1 MELVVVDLIPALLTW
16 ESGGGSRV
24 PEGAGEALAE
34 VFSHHRLAA
43 VADADQTGAALRR
56 ALEDHDLAGFFDT
69 VGTSAGFGPM
79 VSPRVV
85 RRLVGTAGLTVVDA
99 VVVTGRPELAE
110 RLQQHRLGVIVTEG
124 PDGFLGVPAAL
135 EAMESGGL
143 SR

>member
-1 MELVVVDLIPALLTW
+1 VDLVVVDLIPALLTW

-34 VFSHHRLAA
+34 IFSRHRLAA
-43 VADADQTGAALRR
+43 IADGDQTGAGLRR
-56 ALEDHDLAGFFDT
+56 ALEDHDLAGFFDS
-69 VGTSAGFGPM
+69 VGTSAGFGPA
-79 VSPRVV
+79 VSPRIV
-85 RRLVGTAGLTVVDA
+85 RRLAAAAGLTAVDT
-99 VVVTGRPELAE
+99 VVVTGRPQLAE
-110 RLQQHRLGVIVTEG
+110 RLQRHRFGVIITEG